1 MDGFNSILDTG
12 WVDRRSED
20 DEIQI
25 NRWKGVVIRLKGK
38 LVKIIKDVGG
48 KFDDY
53 LISPKI
59 RQILLN
65 WVYKLT
71 EKDLFINS
79 RN

>member
-1 MDGFNSILDTG
+1 MDGFNGILDIG

-38 LVKIIKDVGG
+38 LVKIIKDAGG

-71 EKDLFINS
+71 EKYLFINS
-79 RN
+79 TN

>member
-1 MDGFNSILDTG
+1 MDGFNGILDTG

-59 RQILLN
+59 RQISLN

>member
-1 MDGFNSILDTG
+1 MDGFNGILDTG

-38 LVKIIKDVGG
+38 LVKIIKDAGG

-71 EKDLFINS
+71 EKYLFINS
-79 RN
+79 TN

>member
-1 MDGFNSILDTG
+1 MDGFNGILDTG

-38 LVKIIKDVGG
+38 LVKIIKDAGD

-71 EKDLFINS
+71 EKYLFINS
-79 RN
+79 TN

>member
-1 MDGFNSILDTG
+1 MDGFNGILDTG

-25 NRWKGVVIRLKGK
+25 NRWKGVVIRFKGK

-48 KFDDY
+48 EFDDY

>member
-1 MDGFNSILDTG
+1 MDGFNGILDIG

-38 LVKIIKDVGG
+38 LVKIIKDSGG

-53 LISPKI
+53 LILPKI

-71 EKDLFINS
+71 EKYLFINS
-79 RN
+79 TN

>member
-1 MDGFNSILDTG
+1 MDGFNGILDTG

>member
-1 MDGFNSILDTG
+1 MDGFNGILDTG

-38 LVKIIKDVGG
+38 LVKIIKDAGG

-65 WVYKLT
+65 RVYKLT
-71 EKDLFINS
+71 EKYLFINS
-79 RN
+79 TN